1 MHQTTTDPLARW
13 EEILPL
19 LDRSRSGLVD
29 PAGEFLRALA
39 SFVILHQA
47 ELEEAEREAIASF
60 DDQDYHSPLPADV
73 RWSRI
78 ASAPIKALAP
88 AIESLWA
95 RLASSAD
102 GPVMRNLRRIPAA
115 VKLATGMDAILDAA
129 RRAVGE
135 MPLATA
141 QGKRD
146 LCVFFEDAVARYIN
160 ITKYTAEFA
169 SDENLVRLV
178 VDLAAPRLGE
188 RIYDPCFGLGGFLS
202 EAARRVIS
210 GAESLPPAGWREV
223 QERSVFGVEINAS
236 AWLIGLARVI
246 LAGVAQPNLEL
257 GNTLERAL
265 PRDRSTEGFDV
276 VMANLPFGYT

>member
-1 MHQTTTDPLARW
+1 
-13 EEILPL
+13 
-19 LDRSRSGLVD
+19 
-29 PAGEFLRALA
+29 
-39 SFVILHQA
+39 VILHQA

-78 ASAPIKALAP
+78 AEAPIKALAP

-95 RLASSAD
+95 TLASSAD

-129 RRAVGE
+129 RRAVGD

-146 LCVFFEDAVARYIN
+146 LCAFFEDAVARYIN
-160 ITKYTAEFA
+160 STKYTAEFA

-188 RIYDPCFGLGGFLS
+188 RIYDP
-202 EAARRVIS
+202 
-210 GAESLPPAGWREV
+210 
-223 QERSVFGVEINAS
+223 
-236 AWLIGLARVI
+236 
-246 LAGVAQPNLEL
+246 
-257 GNTLERAL
+257 
-265 PRDRSTEGFDV
+265 
-276 VMANLPFGYT
+276 